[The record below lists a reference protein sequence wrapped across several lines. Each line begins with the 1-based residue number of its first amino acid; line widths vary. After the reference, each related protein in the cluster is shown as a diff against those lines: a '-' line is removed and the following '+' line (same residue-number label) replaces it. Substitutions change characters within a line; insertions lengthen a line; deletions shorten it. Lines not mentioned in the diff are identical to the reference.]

1 MKKYNRN
8 FKVTKDKKSTLSLL
22 RHDNR
27 LDEITEMK
35 QALKHFDFKI
45 ARNTQ

>member
-8 FKVTKDKKSTLSLL
+8 FKIIKDKKFTLSLL
-22 RHDNR
+22 RYNNR
-27 LDEITEMK
+27 FDEIVEMK
-35 QALKHFDFKI
+35 QALKHVDFKI